1 MSSDPFDIVRH
12 SIAALNDH
20 NALLAAQARLKRLQA
35 EGERME
41 RILRDLEDVE
51 TNAVTKAVIREAL
64 RRWQEANADGR

>member
-35 EGERME
+35 EGEQMR
-41 RILRDLEDVE
+41 RILSDLEEIE
-51 TNAVTKAVIREAL
+51 TNAVTKGVIREAL
-64 RRWQEANADGR
+64 RRWQEANSDGR